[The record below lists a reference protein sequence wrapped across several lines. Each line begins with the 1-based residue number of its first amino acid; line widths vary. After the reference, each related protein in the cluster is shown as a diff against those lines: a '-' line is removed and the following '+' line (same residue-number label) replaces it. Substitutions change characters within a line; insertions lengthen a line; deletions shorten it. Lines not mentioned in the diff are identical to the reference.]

1 MRTTV
6 SVGQDRV
13 GARLVQRMDEG
24 GGAYGEDPYGDAAH
38 AYAYGYGGVG
48 TDTSTMSWD
57 SVELAQW
64 THPEYG
70 THATGT
76 DPHATGT
83 QPYVA
88 GPDPAT
94 TAWDSPHGDVLIV
107 PPPEF
112 DTGAL
117 IPEPETP
124 ANESVRPVFV
134 DSSRRRRRRHRR
146 RVLRAAWLLM
156 IPAGGYVALLSSSML
171 GGPGISSP
179 FVPQSDSTLP
189 TTPRATA
196 PDASPGTGHS
206 AGTASPTAGQ
216 RNSGPAGQKTPG
228 PTAAST
234 APAATSGR
242 TAAPTR
248 ITSPTSTVAPVS
260 TPTRKGRANG
270 SSHHPVK

>member
-1 MRTTV
+1 MQRT
-6 SVGQDRV
+6 
-13 GARLVQRMDEG
+13 DESR
-24 GGAYGEDPYGDAAH
+24 GAYGEDPYGDAGH
-38 AYAYGYGGVG
+38 AYAYGYEYGGSVG
-48 TDTSTMSWD
+48 TDTGTMSWD

-64 THPEYG
+64 THSEYS

-83 QPYVA
+83 HPYVA
-88 GPDPAT
+88 GPYPAT
-94 TAWDSPHGDVLIV
+94 TAWDSPHGDVLTV

-112 DTGAL
+112 DTGAPV
-117 IPEPETP
+117 PEPETP

-134 DSSRRRRRRHRR
+134 DSSGRRRR
-146 RVLRAAWLLM
+146 RVLRAARLLV
-156 IPAGGYVALLSSSML
+156 IPAGGYVALLISTML

-179 FVPQSDSTLP
+179 FVPQPDSTHP

-196 PDASPGTGHS
+196 PDAPPGTGRS

-216 RNSGPAGQKTPG
+216 RNSGPAVQKTPG
-228 PTAAST
+228 PTDRSAAST
-234 APAATSGR
+234 APAATSGP

-248 ITSPTSTVAPVS
+248 ITSPTSTAAPAPIS
-260 TPTRKGRANG
+260 TLTRKGRANG